1 MKSLIIFANIVLL
14 VVFVA
19 APFVAQAVWV
29 PGDTLVPCGY
39 DLDDNGKIDS
49 PSALRDVAVGEV
61 RDQEKL
67 QGKLQEAC
75 DFNGIIQLANNIIS
89 VGIYLAVL
97 IAVAMFAYA
106 GFLYLTSVGDT
117 GKMKEAHTIFT
128 NAAYGFIFVLGA
140 WLIVTLILSALVR
153 EGLLKKLLESLF
165 GAF

>member
-1 MKSLIIFANIVLL
+1 MRPIIFLATSVLI
-14 VVFVA
+14 FVALA

-29 PGDTLVPCGY
+29 PGQRIIPC
-39 DLDDNGKIDS
+39 D
-49 PSALRDVAVGEV
+49 EV
-61 RDQEKL
+61 TVK
-67 QGKLQEAC
+67 C
-75 DFNGIIQLANNIIS
+75 DFNQLVILANNIIS
-89 VGIYLAVL
+89 ALVYLAVL
-97 IAVAMFAYA
+97 VAVAMFAYA

-153 EGLLKKLLESLF
+153 EGPLKELLKSLF